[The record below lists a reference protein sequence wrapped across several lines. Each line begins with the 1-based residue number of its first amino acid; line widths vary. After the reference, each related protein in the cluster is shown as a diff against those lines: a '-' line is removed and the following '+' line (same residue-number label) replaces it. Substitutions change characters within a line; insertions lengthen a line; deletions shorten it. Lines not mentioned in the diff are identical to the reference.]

1 MIVNAD
7 RARANLMQI
16 IDKLFLVVES
26 SSTSEPGRKKPIIT
40 IHPDLTYATL
50 DVLINQAR
58 EMIIILYVGCE
69 RDFYTGLSL
78 LHVIIE
84 EIMNANMNAR
94 LDALKI
100 DTRKSIEKLSQDA
113 VRANARNGIVR
124 SNYDTSDPA
133 LLSSSQLQN
142 FVNSEKSAV
151 KAKANEQLDRNTR
164 YNATPDTS
172 APSDEGP
179 APDLPVP
186 VDQADSLATTP
197 DANDVAQNTYDPNKQ
212 PARPVL
218 KKVGFAPPPA

>member
-1 MIVNAD
+1 
-7 RARANLMQI
+7 
-16 IDKLFLVVES
+16 
-26 SSTSEPGRKKPIIT
+26 
-40 IHPDLTYATL
+40 
-50 DVLINQAR
+50 
-58 EMIIILYVGCE
+58 MIIILYVGCE

-179 APDLPVP
+179 APDLPVTVADP
-186 VDQADSLATTP
+186 QADSLATTP
-197 DANDVAQNTYDPNKQ
+197 DANGVAPKIYDPNKQ
-212 PARPVL
+212 ARPIL
-218 KKVGFAPPPA
+218 KKVGFVES